1 MQILNRVKTQTHDI
15 EHHDGKTYYRCSV
28 CGRQLFRKI
37 KSHGKVYCNKHY
49 NQVKRYGHAIDTN
62 PRTTFDKNE
71 IIVDGKIAR
80 VKLYDA
86 QCNHIATAIIDSED
100 VNKIRYTKW
109 KLSSSGYAAN
119 TPKFSGSNKHMHRE
133 ILGTDQFVD
142 HINHNTLDNRK
153 SNLRIVTKAQN
164 MMNSNFKGVSPNGC
178 KWYAHIKIN
187 QKMLNLGNYLDE
199 EEALY
204 ARWYAEQV
212 LFKEFAY
219 PKPEPEILESRKSQI
234 QEYVSRKVQRL

>member
-15 EHHDGKTYYRCSV
+15 EHHDGKTYYRCCV

-37 KSHGKVYCNKHY
+37 KSHGKVYCKKHY
-49 NQVKRYGHAIDTN
+49 SQVKKYGHAIDAN
-62 PRTTFDKNE
+62 PRTTYDKNE
-71 IIVDGKIAR
+71 IIINDKVAR

-86 QCNHIATAIIDSED
+86 QCNHIATTIIDAED

-109 KLSSSGYAAN
+109 KLSATGYAQN
-119 TPKFSGSNKHMHRE
+119 TPKFSGSSKHMHRE

-153 SNLRIVTKAQN
+153 KNLRIVTKSQN
-164 MMNSNFKGVSPNGC
+164 QMNANYKGVTKQQSR
-178 KWYAHIKIN
+178 WVAQIKIN
-187 QKMLNLGNYLDE
+187 QKLIYLGSYLDE

-219 PKPEPEILESRKSQI
+219 PKPEPKILESRKSQI
-234 QEYVSRKVQRL
+234 QEYVNHKVQRL

>member
-1 MQILNRVKTQTHDI
+1 MRILNRVKTQTHDI

-37 KSHGKVYCNKHY
+37 NSHGKVYCNKHY

-71 IIVDGKIAR
+71 IIVDGKIAC
-80 VKLYDA
+80 VKLYDS

-109 KLSSSGYAAN
+109 KLSSSGYAVN

-142 HINHNTLDNRK
+142 HINHKTLDNRK
-153 SNLRIVTKAQN
+153 CNLRVVTKSQN
-164 MMNSNFKGVSPNGC
+164 AMNQNVKGVSKYGC
-178 KWYAHIKIN
+178 KWYAHIKIK
-187 QKMLNLGNYLDE
+187 QKMLNLGYYLDE

-204 ARWYAEQV
+204 ARWYAEQE

-219 PKPEPEILESRKSQI
+219 PKPEPEILGSRKSQI
-234 QEYVSRKVQRL
+234 QEYVNRKVQRL

>member
-49 NQVKRYGHAIDTN
+49 NQIKKYGMTQDTN
-62 PRTTFDKNE
+62 PRTTYDKNE
-71 IIVDGKIAR
+71 IIVDGKVAR

-86 QCNHIATAIIDSED
+86 HCNHIATAIIDAED

-109 KLSSSGYAAN
+109 KLSASGYAAN

-234 QEYVSRKVQRL
+234 QEYVGRKVQRL

>member
-28 CGRQLFRKI
+28 CGRQLFRKV

-49 NQVKRYGHAIDTN
+49 NQIKKYGRTIDTN
-62 PRTTFDKNE
+62 PRTPMDRNE

-80 VKLYDA
+80 VKIYDA
-86 QCNHIATAIIDSED
+86 KCNHIATAIIDAED

-109 KLSSSGYAAN
+109 RLSAHGYVMNA
-119 TPKFSGSNKHMHRE
+119 PKFSGSNKHMHRV
-133 ILGTDQFVD
+133 ILDTDQFVD

-153 SNLRIVTKAQN
+153 QNLRIVTRSQN
-164 MMNSNFKGVSPNGC
+164 QMNADHKGVYKRAN
-178 KWYAHIKIN
+178 KWYAHIRIN
-187 QKMLNLGNYLDE
+187 QKALNLGNYIDE

-204 ARWYAEQV
+204 ARWYAEQI
-212 LFKEFAY
+212 LFKEYAY
-219 PKPEPEILESRKSQI
+219 PKPEPEILKSRKSQI
-234 QEYVSRKVQRL
+234 QEYVNRKVQRL

>member
-49 NQVKRYGHAIDTN
+49 NQIKKYGTPQDTN
-62 PRTTFDKNE
+62 PRTTYDKNE
-71 IIVDGKIAR
+71 IIVDGKEAR

-86 QCNHIATAIIDSED
+86 HCNHIATAIIDAED

-109 KLSSSGYAAN
+109 KLSASGYAAN

-234 QEYVSRKVQRL
+234 QEYVGRKVQRL

>member
-49 NQVKRYGHAIDTN
+49 NQIKKYGRTIDTN
-62 PRTTFDKNE
+62 PRTPMDRNE

-80 VKLYDA
+80 VKIYDA
-86 QCNHIATAIIDSED
+86 KCNHIATAVIDAED

-109 KLSSSGYAAN
+109 KLSTSGYATN
-119 TPKFSGSNKHMHRE
+119 TPKFSGSSKHMHRE
-133 ILGTDQFVD
+133 ILGTDRFVD

-153 SNLRIVTKAQN
+153 CNLRVVTKSQN
-164 MMNSNFKGVSPNGC
+164 AMNQNFKGISRNGC
-178 KWYAHIKIN
+178 KWYTHIKID

-212 LFKEFAY
+212 LFKEYAY
-219 PKPEPEILESRKSQI
+219 QKPEPEILESRKSQI

>member
-1 MQILNRVKTQTHDI
+1 MQILNRVKTQANDI
-15 EHHDGKTYYRCSV
+15 EHHDGKTCYRCSV

-37 KSHGKVYCNKHY
+37 KSHGKVYCKKHY
-49 NQVKRYGHAIDTN
+49 DQIKKYGKPQDAN
-62 PRTTFDKNE
+62 PRNILDKNE
-71 IIVDGKIAR
+71 IIVDGKTAH

-86 QCNHIATAIIDSED
+86 HCNHIATAIIDAED

-109 KLSSSGYAAN
+109 KLSASGYAAN
-119 TPKFSGSNKHMHRE
+119 TPKYSGSNKHMHRV
-133 ILGTDQFVD
+133 ILDTDQFVD

-153 SNLRIVTKAQN
+153 CNLRVVTKSQN
-164 MMNSNFKGVSPNGC
+164 MINSNYKGVSRNGC
-178 KWYAHIKIN
+178 KWYAYIKIN

-204 ARWYAEQV
+204 ARWYAEQI

-234 QEYVSRKVQRL
+234 QEYVHRKVQRL

>member
-15 EHHDGKTYYRCSV
+15 EHHDGKTYYRCCV

-37 KSHGKVYCNKHY
+37 KSYGKVYCNKHY
-49 NQVKRYGHAIDTN
+49 NQLKKYGHAIDNN
-62 PRTTFDKNE
+62 PRTPYDKNE
-71 IIVDGKIAR
+71 IIVDGKVAR

-86 QCNHIATAIIDSED
+86 QCNHVATAIIDAED

-153 SNLRIVTKAQN
+153 CNLRIVTKAQN

-212 LFKEFAY
+212 LFKEYAY

-234 QEYVSRKVQRL
+234 QEYVNHKVQRL

>member
-1 MQILNRVKTQTHDI
+1 MKILNRVKTQTHDI
-15 EHHDGKTYYRCSV
+15 EHRDGKTYYRCSV

-49 NQVKRYGHAIDTN
+49 NQIKKYGTPQDTN
-62 PRTTFDKNE
+62 PRTTYDKNE
-71 IIVDGKIAR
+71 IIVDGKEAR

-86 QCNHIATAIIDSED
+86 HCNHIATAIIDAED

-109 KLSSSGYAAN
+109 KLSASGYAAN

-234 QEYVSRKVQRL
+234 QEYVGRKVQRL

>member
-15 EHHDGKTYYRCSV
+15 EHRDGKTYYRCSV

-49 NQVKRYGHAIDTN
+49 NQIKKYGTPQDTN
-62 PRTTFDKNE
+62 PRTTYDKNE
-71 IIVDGKIAR
+71 IIVDGKVAR

-86 QCNHIATAIIDSED
+86 HCNHIATAIIDAED

-109 KLSSSGYAAN
+109 KLSASGYAAN

-234 QEYVSRKVQRL
+234 QEYVGRKVQRL

>member
-49 NQVKRYGHAIDTN
+49 NQIKKYGTPQDAN
-62 PRTTFDKNE
+62 PRTTYDKNE
-71 IIVDGKIAR
+71 IIVDGKAAR

-86 QCNHIATAIIDSED
+86 HCNHIATAIIDAED

-109 KLSSSGYAAN
+109 KLSASGYAAN

-234 QEYVSRKVQRL
+234 QEYVGRKVQRL

>member
-49 NQVKRYGHAIDTN
+49 NQIKKYGTPQDTN
-62 PRTTFDKNE
+62 PRTTYDKNE
-71 IIVDGKIAR
+71 IIVDGKVAR

-86 QCNHIATAIIDSED
+86 HCNHIATAIIDAED

-109 KLSSSGYAAN
+109 KLSASGYAAN

-234 QEYVSRKVQRL
+234 QECVGRKVQRL

>member
-49 NQVKRYGHAIDTN
+49 NQIKKYGTPQDTN
-62 PRTTFDKNE
+62 PRTTYDKNE

-80 VKLYDA
+80 VKLYDS
-86 QCNHIATAIIDSED
+86 QCNHIATTIIDSED

-119 TPKFSGSNKHMHRE
+119 TPKFSGSNKHMHRV
-133 ILGTDQFVD
+133 ILDTDQFVD
-142 HINHNTLDNRK
+142 HINNNTLDNRK
-153 SNLRIVTKAQN
+153 RNLRIVTKSQN
-164 MMNSNFKGVSPNGC
+164 AMNQNFKGVSHNGA

>member
-49 NQVKRYGHAIDTN
+49 NQIKRYGTPQDTN
-62 PRTTFDKNE
+62 PRTTYDKNE
-71 IIVDGKIAR
+71 IIVDGKVAR

-86 QCNHIATAIIDSED
+86 HCNHIATAIIDAED

-109 KLSSSGYAAN
+109 KLSASGYAAN

-234 QEYVSRKVQRL
+234 QEYVGRKVQRL

>member
-49 NQVKRYGHAIDTN
+49 NQIKKYGTPQDTN
-62 PRTTFDKNE
+62 PRTTYDKNE
-71 IIVDGKIAR
+71 IIVDGKVAR

-86 QCNHIATAIIDSED
+86 HCNHIATAIIDAED

-109 KLSSSGYAAN
+109 KLSASGYAAN

-219 PKPEPEILESRKSQI
+219 PKPKPEILESRKSQI
-234 QEYVSRKVQRL
+234 QEYVGRKVQRL

>member
-49 NQVKRYGHAIDTN
+49 NQIKKYGTPQDTN
-62 PRTTFDKNE
+62 PRTTYDKNE

>member
-37 KSHGKVYCNKHY
+37 KSHGKVYCNKHH
-49 NQVKRYGHAIDTN
+49 NQIKKYGTPQDTN
-62 PRTTFDKNE
+62 PRTTYDKNE
-71 IIVDGKIAR
+71 IIVDGKEAR

-86 QCNHIATAIIDSED
+86 HCNHIATAIIDAED

-109 KLSSSGYAAN
+109 KLSASGYAAN

-234 QEYVSRKVQRL
+234 QEYVGRKVQRL

>member
-49 NQVKRYGHAIDTN
+49 NQIKKYGTPQDTN
-62 PRTTFDKNE
+62 PRTTYDKNE
-71 IIVDGKIAR
+71 IIVDGKVAR

-86 QCNHIATAIIDSED
+86 HCDHIATAIIDAED

-109 KLSSSGYAAN
+109 KLSASGYAAN

-234 QEYVSRKVQRL
+234 QEYVGRKVQRL

>member
-37 KSHGKVYCNKHY
+37 KSNGKVYCNKHY
-49 NQVKRYGHAIDTN
+49 NQIKKYGTPQDTN
-62 PRTTFDKNE
+62 PRTTYDKNE
-71 IIVDGKIAR
+71 IIVDGKVAR

-86 QCNHIATAIIDSED
+86 HCNHIATAIIDAED

-109 KLSSSGYAAN
+109 KLSASGYAAN

-234 QEYVSRKVQRL
+234 QEYVGRKVQRL

>member
-49 NQVKRYGHAIDTN
+49 NQIKKYGTPQDTN
-62 PRTTFDKNE
+62 PRTTYDKNE
-71 IIVDGKIAR
+71 IIVDGKVAR

-86 QCNHIATAIIDSED
+86 HCNHIATAIIDAED

-109 KLSSSGYAAN
+109 KLSASGYAAN

-219 PKPEPEILESRKSQI
+219 PKPEPEILESRMSQI
-234 QEYVSRKVQRL
+234 QEYVGRKVQRL

>member
-15 EHHDGKTYYRCSV
+15 EHHDDKTYYRCSV

-49 NQVKRYGHAIDTN
+49 NQIKKYGRTIDTN
-62 PRTTFDKNE
+62 PRTPMDKNE

-80 VKLYDA
+80 VKIYDA
-86 QCNHIATAIIDSED
+86 KCNHIATAVIDAED

-109 KLSSSGYAAN
+109 KLSASGYAAN
-119 TPKFSGSNKHMHRE
+119 TPKFSGSSKHMHRE

-153 SNLRIVTKAQN
+153 CNLRVVTKSQN
-164 MMNSNFKGVSPNGC
+164 AMNQNFKGISRNGC
-178 KWYAHIKIN
+178 KWYAHIKID
-187 QKMLNLGNYLDE
+187 QKMLNLGIYLDE

-234 QEYVSRKVQRL
+234 QEYVNRKVQRL

>member
-15 EHHDGKTYYRCSV
+15 EHHDGKTYYRCCV

-49 NQVKRYGHAIDTN
+49 NQIKKYGTPQDTN
-62 PRTTFDKNE
+62 PRTTYDKNE
-71 IIVDGKIAR
+71 IIVDGKVAR

-86 QCNHIATAIIDSED
+86 HCNHVATAIIDAED

-109 KLSSSGYAAN
+109 KLSASGYAAN

-153 SNLRIVTKAQN
+153 NNLRIVTKAQN

-212 LFKEFAY
+212 LFKEYAY

-234 QEYVSRKVQRL
+234 QEYVNRKVQRL

>member
-15 EHHDGKTYYRCSV
+15 EHHDGKAYYRCSV

-49 NQVKRYGHAIDTN
+49 NQIKKYGRTIDTN
-62 PRTTFDKNE
+62 PRTPMDRNE

-80 VKLYDA
+80 VKLYDS

-100 VNKIRYTKW
+100 INKIRYTKW
-109 KLSSSGYAAN
+109 KLSASGYAAN

-234 QEYVSRKVQRL
+234 QEYVGRKVQRL

>member
-15 EHHDGKTYYRCSV
+15 EHHNGKTYYRCSV

-80 VKLYDA
+80 VKLYDS

-109 KLSSSGYAAN
+109 KLSASGYAAN
-119 TPKFSGSNKHMHRE
+119 TPKFSGSNKHIHRE

-234 QEYVSRKVQRL
+234 QEYVNRKVQRL

>member
-49 NQVKRYGHAIDTN
+49 NQIKKYGTPQDTN
-62 PRTTFDKNE
+62 PRTTYDKNE

-164 MMNSNFKGVSPNGC
+164 MMNNNFKGISPNGC

-234 QEYVSRKVQRL
+234 QEYVNCKVQRL

>member
-49 NQVKRYGHAIDTN
+49 NQIKKYGTPQDTN
-62 PRTTFDKNE
+62 PRTTYDKNE
-71 IIVDGKIAR
+71 IIVDGKVAR

-86 QCNHIATAIIDSED
+86 HCNHIATAIIDAED

-109 KLSSSGYAAN
+109 KLSASGYAAN

>member
-15 EHHDGKTYYRCSV
+15 EHHDGKAYYRCSV

-37 KSHGKVYCNKHY
+37 KSHGKVYCKKHY
-49 NQVKRYGHAIDTN
+49 DQLKKYGEPQDAN
-62 PRTTFDKNE
+62 PRNILDKNE
-71 IIVDGKIAR
+71 IIIDGSIAR
-80 VKLYDA
+80 IKIYDIR
-86 QCNHIATAIIDSED
+86 CNQIAIAIIDAED

-109 KLSSSGYAAN
+109 KLSNSGYIMN
-119 TPKFSGSNKHMHRE
+119 TPKFKGSNQHLSRV
-133 ILGTDQFVD
+133 ILNTKEFVD

-153 SNLRIVTKAQN
+153 KNLRIVTKSQN
-164 MMNSNFKGVSPNGC
+164 QMNVNYKGVSKQQN
-178 KWYAHIKIN
+178 KWCARIKIN
-187 QKMLNLGNYLDE
+187 QKLIYLGTYVDE

-212 LFKEFAY
+212 LFTEYAY

>member
-1 MQILNRVKTQTHDI
+1 MQVLNRVKTQTHDI
-15 EHHDGKTYYRCSV
+15 EHHDGKTYYRCCV
-28 CGRQLFRKI
+28 CGRQLFRKV

-49 NQVKRYGHAIDTN
+49 DQLKKYGTPQDTN
-62 PRTTFDKNE
+62 PRTAYDKNE

-86 QCNHIATAIIDSED
+86 HCNHIATAIIDAED

-109 KLSSSGYAAN
+109 KLSASGYAAN
-119 TPKFSGSNKHMHRE
+119 TPKYSGSNKHMHRV
-133 ILGTDQFVD
+133 ILDTDQFVD

-153 SNLRIVTKAQN
+153 CNLRVVTKAQN
-164 MMNSNFKGVSPNGC
+164 MMNSNFKGVSRNGC
-178 KWYAHIKIN
+178 KWYAYIKIN

-219 PKPEPEILESRKSQI
+219 PKPEPEILESRKSRI
-234 QEYVSRKVQRL
+234 QEYVNRKVQRL

>member
-15 EHHDGKTYYRCSV
+15 EHHDGKAYYRCSV

-49 NQVKRYGHAIDTN
+49 NQIKKYGTPQDTN
-62 PRTTFDKNE
+62 PRTTYDKNE
-71 IIVDGKIAR
+71 IIVDGKVAR

-86 QCNHIATAIIDSED
+86 HCNHIATAIIDAED

-109 KLSSSGYAAN
+109 KLSASGYAAN
-119 TPKFSGSNKHMHRE
+119 TPKFSSSNKHMHRE

-164 MMNSNFKGVSPNGC
+164 MMNSNLKGVSPNGC

-234 QEYVSRKVQRL
+234 REYVGRKVQRL

>member
-1 MQILNRVKTQTHDI
+1 MQILNRVKTQTHDV
-15 EHHDGKTYYRCSV
+15 EQHEGKTYYRCCV

-49 NQVKRYGHAIDTN
+49 NQIKKYGRTIDTN
-62 PRTTFDKNE
+62 PRTPTDRNE

-80 VKLYDA
+80 VKIYDA
-86 QCNHIATAIIDSED
+86 KCNHFATAVIDAED

-109 KLSSSGYAAN
+109 KLSASGYAAN
-119 TPKFSGSNKHMHRE
+119 TPKFSGSSKHMHKV
-133 ILGTDQFVD
+133 ILDTDKFVD

-153 SNLRIVTKAQN
+153 CNLRIVTKSQN
-164 MMNSNFKGVSPNGC
+164 AMNQNFKGVSKAGSQ
-178 KWYAHIKIN
+178 WYAHIKIN
-187 QKMLNLGNYLDE
+187 QKMLNLGKYLDE

-212 LFKEFAY
+212 LFKEYAY

-234 QEYVSRKVQRL
+234 QEYVNRKVQRL

>member
-49 NQVKRYGHAIDTN
+49 NQIKKYGTPQDTN
-62 PRTTFDKNE
+62 PRTTYDKNE
-71 IIVDGKIAR
+71 IIVDGKVAR
-80 VKLYDA
+80 VKLYDVH
-86 QCNHIATAIIDSED
+86 CNHIATAIIDAED

-109 KLSSSGYAAN
+109 KLSASGYAAN

-187 QKMLNLGNYLDE
+187 QKMLNLGNYIDE

-204 ARWYAEQV
+204 ARWYAEQI
-212 LFKEFAY
+212 LFRDFAY

-234 QEYVSRKVQRL
+234 QEYVNRKVQRL